1 MTDEEKNIHN
11 QFDNN
16 DAYLYNEIKY
26 GGIMEENQKI
36 IGNRAEI
43 KAQKGAFIALIVLA
57 VLGAGLSLLGLV
69 AGGDPTSKLV
79 LVGMGLFLAVLG
91 ALMAVL
97 VKLQDK
103 KNASM
108 KGTPTIILNDDSTL
122 TLYLMKNKVE
132 KIALADIAKV
142 KFKSRV
148 VATTNGFIN
157 TYKWMEDGTLVI
169 KLKDG
174 KTIKVPQVDK
184 GEDVEKTINALMG
197 NF

>member
-1 MTDEEKNIHN
+1 
-11 QFDNN
+11 
-16 DAYLYNEIKY
+16 
-26 GGIMEENQKI
+26 MEENKKI
-36 IGNRAEI
+36 IANRAEI

-108 KGTPTIILNDDSTL
+108 KGTPTIVLNDDSTL